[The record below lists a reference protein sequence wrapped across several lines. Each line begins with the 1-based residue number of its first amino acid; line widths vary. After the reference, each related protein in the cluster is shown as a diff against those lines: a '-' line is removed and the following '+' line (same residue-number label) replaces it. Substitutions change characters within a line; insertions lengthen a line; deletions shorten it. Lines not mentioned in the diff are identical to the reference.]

1 MSTQKVAVVTGG
13 NKGIGYGIV
22 KGLCERFDGV
32 VYLTARDSERGK
44 AAVSKLEKEHNL
56 KPVFRQLDITDQN
69 SVDNF
74 KEFIKKEHGGLDI
87 LINNAAIAFKVSAP
101 EPMSVQAKETI
112 RVNYFGTLRVCD
124 ALFPLL
130 RNNAKVV
137 NVSSSAGHLY
147 RIPSEEIRRE
157 FSKKDLT
164 VFELNKLVEKFV
176 KAAENGKTVEDG
188 WGSSTYVVSKVAV
201 SALTNIQQKM
211 FDEEVPNR
219 NISVNSVHP
228 GYVNTDMTSHKG
240 PLSIEEG
247 AKSSLFAAL
256 DANLK
261 GKYIWYDCKVVD
273 WFTNSAPS
281 N

>member
-112 RVNYFGTLRVCD
+112 RVNYFGTIRVCD

-164 VFELNKLVEKFV
+164 VSELNKLVEKFV